1 VGRIRSLVVE
11 WRDGF
16 AEQVLA
22 AIDEGR
28 GADVLAL
35 FVSGEGRRRI
45 DAIQEIS
52 DGVAG
57 DLHRR
62 LDGRRTAADRAGVAA
77 AAVAAAV
84 TVVAVAAV
92 VRVRRR
98 LDARIVTPIRSLAD
112 AASELARGNLG
123 IRAAARGT
131 TEIDALTTAFNAMAA
146 ETERTVEE
154 LRQLDRMKS
163 EFVSIVSHEL
173 RTPLTSLRGSLGLLD
188 AGAVGALPESAASM
202 LRIALSNTERLVRLV
217 NDILDLER
225 IESGAEVLD
234 LRPHPVDGL
243 VEEAVANVAGAAD
256 GARVQIDRAPVG
268 GSVVADR
275 DRAVQALTNLL
286 ANAVK
291 FSEPGATVRVAGSA
305 VDGLVRLDVVDQ
317 GRGIPPDKLETI
329 FGRFQQVDSSDGRDR
344 GGTGLGLA
352 IVKSIADRHGGSVAV
367 ASELDRGSTFS
378 LSLPAAP
385 DD

>member
-1 VGRIRSLVVE
+1 MGRIRSLVVE